1 MSNRQERG
9 IGEEN
14 IEVFQ
19 NPDKPVV
26 EASPLAPGVL
36 KVKRGDAPPSVNK
49 VDRATAQARL
59 DSLKG
64 PGSKIVGGGS
74 APSRNGKFSR

>member
-1 MSNRQERG
+1 MPNRPEGG
-9 IGEEN
+9 IGEEH
-14 IEVFQ
+14 IEVFL

-26 EASPLAPGVL
+26 EATPLASGVL
-36 KVKRGDAPPSVNK
+36 KVRRGDTKPPVN
-49 VDRATAQARL
+49 VDRAAARARL

-64 PGSKIVGGGS
+64 PGSTMVGGGS